1 MEIEFSLK
9 REEYEEFVKAAYA
22 RISRISKASGKIF
35 VVNIVVWIF
44 FGFGIAG
51 VTNFYDEY
59 QYLDFENLYISL
71 IALVIGVVGFMVGNV
86 FQQKLFL
93 KYSIHESGQMLKS
106 QKVQISE
113 HGLTYLTSDCIQSYE
128 WEAIQEFA
136 ESKNLYCFYIDNNQA
151 LLVPKRAINEAGHS
165 DEFLKYL
172 NFAKRSD
179 K

>member
-22 RISRISKASGKIF
+22 RISRISKASGKMF

-44 FGFGIAG
+44 FGIGFAGIIH
-51 VTNFYDEY
+51 FYEEY
-59 QYLDFENLYISL
+59 QNLDFAHLNIAL
-71 IALVIGVVGFMVGNV
+71 IAWLIGVLGFMAANI

-93 KYSIHESGQMLKS
+93 KHSINENGRMLKA

-113 HGLTYLTSDCIQSYE
+113 QCLTYQTNDCVQTYE
-128 WEAIQEFA
+128 WEAIQELE

-151 LLVPKRAINEAGHS
+151 LLVPKRIVIEAGRS
-165 DEFLKYL
+165 EEFIKYA
-172 NFAKRSD
+172 NVAKSSN